1 MTDTVMVISAGV
13 ATPSSSQLLGDQL
26 GTATHRVLAA
36 AGRPVEIRQ
45 IELRTLAS
53 DLAHQLV
60 THVPSPRLTEVY
72 GEVGRAVGV
81 IVVSPVFNASYSGL
95 FKLFFDLL
103 DEGVMAGRPVLL
115 AATGGTARHSL
126 VIDTAMLPLFHYLK
140 AVIAPIGVFA
150 ATADWGDAAG
160 QLSARVESAA
170 RAFAQLVAERP
181 GAPVEDEFAGGI
193 DFADLLRGA

>member
-1 MTDTVMVISAGV
+1 MTDTLVVISAGV
-13 ATPSSSQLLGDQL
+13 GNPSSSQLLGQQL
-26 GTATHRVLAA
+26 GQAARRLLAA
-36 AGRPVEIRQ
+36 AGHPVELRH

-60 THVPSPRLTEVY
+60 THVPSPALTEAY
-72 GEVGRAVGV
+72 GQVGRTVGV

-103 DEGVMAGRPVLL
+103 DEGAMADRPVLL
-115 AATGGTARHSL
+115 AATGGTVRHSL

-140 AVIAPIGVFA
+140 AVVAPVGVFA

-160 QLSARVESAA
+160 QLSARIESAA
-170 RAFAQLVAERP
+170 RGFAQLVAERP
-181 GAPVEDEFAGGI
+181 GIPVEDEFGGDI
-193 DFADLLRGA
+193 DFADLLRGR

>member
-1 MTDTVMVISAGV
+1 MTDTLVVISAGV
-13 ATPSSSQLLGDQL
+13 GTPSSSQLLGEQL
-26 GTATHRVLAA
+26 GRAAQRLLAA
-36 AGRPVEIRQ
+36 AGHPVEVRH

-60 THVPSPRLTEVY
+60 THVPSPALHEVY
-72 GEVGRAVGV
+72 GEVGRSVGV
-81 IVVSPVFNASYSGL
+81 VVVSPVFNASYSGL

-140 AVIAPIGVFA
+140 GVIAPIGVFA

-160 QLSARVESAA
+160 QLGARIESAA
-170 RAFAQLVAERP
+170 REFAHLVADRP
-181 GAPVEDEFAGGI
+181 GVPVEDEFSGEI
-193 DFADLLRGA
+193 DFADLLRG